1 MNSNNIHNFSN
12 KFALFSLIHF
22 FSYWLLHIVIIVI
35 IFNILDC
42 DSYLI
47 YCDSNEP
54 IDEFFIEDNLN
65 ESLLNSNYSKDAH
78 CSSILGKYKNIGK
91 RKIAWHILEKDK
103 GNFSSYKEYKK
114 SWDPNTRILSE
125 IRKQVRLDI
134 RETSHDLA
142 TIRNQFSVAKRTLH
156 WFFGNSKPGGGRF

>member
-1 MNSNNIHNFSN
+1 MNSNNIHT
-12 KFALFSLIHF
+12 LVHY
-22 FSYWLLHIVIIVI
+22 FSYWLLHIVIIAI
-35 IFNILDC
+35 IFNILNY

-54 IDEFFIEDNLN
+54 IDEFFIEDNSN
-65 ESLLNSNYSKDAH
+65 ESLSNSNYSEDAH
-78 CSSILGKYKNIGK
+78 CSSILDKYKNIGK

-114 SWDPNTRILSE
+114 SWDPNTSILSE

-134 RETSHDLA
+134 RETSQNLT
-142 TIRNQFSVAKRTLH
+142 TIKDKFSVAKRTLH